1 MPRNPARPL
10 IQGLTTLKPQLMQT
24 LSFYCFQSL
33 CWLQVQ
39 SAGVRLVTFRHEHKT
54 WNEWKSTSSSQG
66 KCHCA
71 RLASTQSVTSRSR
84 EFFILFDGIG
94 TNIGTEKVSDLV
106 PKKIGT
112 EKSLGTGHRH
122 IWSRSRNFP
131 GSRLSHWTF
140 SNLLYPFLIFISQ
153 FLVRI
158 FVSFWVSVSVSSR
171 PVGTG
176 KRPGT
181 IWEKIWYRKKSRSD
195 FWSRYTLH
203 QPNSQPT
210 FVIFFWDIFSVPS
223 VWRGRNQ

>member
-1 MPRNPARPL
+1 MQRNPAGPL

-66 KCHCA
+66 KCRCA

-94 TNIGTEKVSDLV
+94 TNIGTEKVSELVTDIFGLGLETSQAQDFPIGPFQTFCILFSYLSHNFLSEFLCQFGSLYRSRLV
-106 PKKIGT
+106 PLVPEKVPEPSGRKFGT
-112 EKSLGTGHRH
+112 EKS
-122 IWSRSRNFP
+122 P
-131 GSRLSHWTF
+131 GQIFGLVTHCINPTP
-140 SNLLYPFLIFISQ
+140 NQHLCFLFI
-153 FLVRI
+153 LE
-158 FVSFWVSVSVSSR
+158 
-171 PVGTG
+171 T
-176 KRPGT
+176 
-181 IWEKIWYRKKSRSD
+181 
-195 FWSRYTLH
+195 
-203 QPNSQPT
+203 
-210 FVIFFWDIFSVPS
+210 FSVPS